1 MPMDLKETKK
11 EIIKKPENVS
21 GWKNRHFF
29 HSLGFAIL
37 GLVTAYREERNVR
50 FHVASI
56 ILVAVLGWWFHLITM
71 EWLWL
76 TSAIFAVLSS
86 EIWNSALENVVDL
99 TTGMERHPLAK
110 KAKDMAA
117 GAVLLAA
124 IYAMIVGAIIF
135 VPHLWQLLSL

>member
-29 HSLGFAIL
+29 HSLRFAIL

-50 FHVASI
+50 FHVTSI

-76 TSAIFAVLSS
+76 ASAIFAVLSS

-99 TTGMERHPLAK
+99 TTGMERHSLAK